1 MIFSLPRNPGI
12 PRDPVALSLHHL
24 TALETSPGELI
35 ALASRHECDQVC
47 LFAHMPL
54 AVRHR
59 YPMIDAASVR
69 DALDRHGLGVATLEV
84 FPLAADADWPAMAAA
99 IETGASLGARWLTA
113 HVQCDAIPARDA
125 LRRLSD
131 IARANGVT
139 IGIECNPYSR
149 APRIA
154 DALSLIDAA
163 GTADTE
169 LLVDTLHFHR
179 SGDALESLA
188 AASARARYLQIS
200 DAPATMPRDQR
211 WREAIGKRLP
221 PGSGDIP
228 LAAILSALPHLE
240 TVSIEVPDRDCPP
253 DALDAHVATCVAA
266 TRALLAAR

>member
-1 MIFSLPRNPGI
+1 MS
-12 PRDPVALSLHHL
+12 LSLHHL
-24 TALETSPGELI
+24 TALSLDTSALV
-35 ALASRHECDQVC
+35 ALAARNKCDQVC
-47 LFAHMPL
+47 LFAYMPQ

-59 YPMIDAASVR
+59 YPMIDAASIG
-69 DALDRHGLGVATLEV
+69 DALGRHRLGVATLEV

-113 HVQCDAIPARDA
+113 HVQSRGAGARDA
-125 LRRLSD
+125 LRRVSD
-131 IARANGVT
+131 IARASGVAV
-139 IGIECNPYSR
+139 GIECNPYSQ
-149 APRIA
+149 ALRIA

-169 LLVDTLHFHR
+169 LLIDTLHFHR
-179 SGDALESLA
+179 SGDSLESLA
-188 AASARARYLQIS
+188 AANARVRYVQIS
-200 DAPATMPRDQR
+200 DAPAAIADNLR

-228 LAAILSALPHLE
+228 LAAILSALPRLE

-253 DALDAHVATCVAA
+253 DALDAHVAACVAA

>member
-1 MIFSLPRNPGI
+1 MPETSARPTC
-12 PRDPVALSLHHL
+12 DVALSLHHL
-24 TALETSPGELI
+24 TALSLDAD
-35 ALASRHECDQVC
+35 ALVAMAARHECDQVC
-47 LFAHMPL
+47 LFAHMPQ

-59 YPMIDAASVR
+59 YPMIDAASVG
-69 DALDRHGLGVATLEV
+69 DALGRHRLGVATLEV
-84 FPLAADADWPAMAAA
+84 FPLAADADWPAMASA
-99 IETGASLGARWLTA
+99 IETGAALGAHWLTA
-113 HVQCDAIPARDA
+113 HVQCDAIAARDA

-131 IARANGVT
+131 MARANGVVV
-139 IGIECNPYSR
+139 GIECNPYSQ

-163 GTADTE
+163 GAADTE
-169 LLVDTLHFHR
+169 LLIDTLHFHR
-179 SGDALESLA
+179 SGEPLVSLA
-188 AASARARYLQIS
+188 AAHARVRYLQIS
-200 DAPATMPRDQR
+200 DAPAAIADDRR

-253 DALDAHVATCVAA
+253 DALDAHVAACVAA